1 MADLPP
7 KLFFRIGE
15 VAGLVGVEPHVLRY
29 WEREFR
35 SIRPTKSAKGQ
46 RVYSRKD
53 VENLLRVRDLLYR
66 DGFTIAGAKKK
77 LQRTVSGQLDAETE
91 AAADTEVNEERENV
105 ESSRCGAPRTQP
117 DLADVSDEDSS
128 VSLHEALEAT
138 PSVAVVEEAQ
148 QETAGEPQNVREKL
162 LALRGEVED
171 FLAELSFSSSPRDRD
186 RGTSRSAP
194 VSGTAARGSGSDRR
208 GELEGRNPSSM
219 NGGADAQATRRDE
232 RR

>member
-1 MADLPP
+1 MKHDLPP

-77 LQRTVSGQLDAETE
+77 LTTGAAPATTAESERDVEAESESAPQMVTQVEAVAAPVSSTPIS
-91 AAADTEVNEERENV
+91 DTR
-105 ESSRCGAPRTQP
+105 STR
-117 DLADVSDEDSS
+117 D
-128 VSLHEALEAT
+128 
-138 PSVAVVEEAQ
+138 
-148 QETAGEPQNVREKL
+148 KL
-162 LALRGEVED
+162 VALRDEVEG
-171 FLAELSFSSSPRDRD
+171 FLAELS
-186 RGTSRSAP
+186 
-194 VSGTAARGSGSDRR
+194 RR
-208 GELEGRNPSSM
+208 
-219 NGGADAQATRRDE
+219 
-232 RR
+232 

>member
-1 MADLPP
+1 MAELPS

-77 LQRTVSGQLDAETE
+77 LQRGG
-91 AAADTEVNEERENV
+91 V
-105 ESSRCGAPRTQP
+105 EPGHDP
-117 DLADVSDEDSS
+117 
-128 VSLHEALEAT
+128 ALEAASAAA
-138 PSVAVVEEAQ
+138 PSSEDAPPATS
-148 QETAGEPQNVREKL
+148 TAAAAAAPGSALDPRVRAKL
-162 LALRGEVED
+162 MALRDEIEQ
-171 FLAELSFSSSPRDRD
+171 FLDEL
-186 RGTSRSAP
+186 G
-194 VSGTAARGSGSDRR
+194 GS
-208 GELEGRNPSSM
+208 
-219 NGGADAQATRRDE
+219 
-232 RR
+232 